1 MQTND
6 SVPLD
11 WLRRM
16 RDNARR
22 FGQQETY
29 MLLNLII
36 RKWENNRDDYDEYG
50 ARLLGSGTADR

>member
-11 WLRRM
+11 WLKRM

-22 FGQQETY
+22 FNQHEAY
-29 MLLNLII
+29 ILLDLII
-36 RKWENNRDDYDEYG
+36 RKWENNKDDYDEYC